1 MYDHWFSFSVT
12 AFFSS
17 SIWRLELCDFGCV
30 EDTVV
35 QVDLIYVYVGDLA
48 CLI

>member
-12 AFFSS
+12 AFFSYGM
-17 SIWRLELCDFGCV
+17 LELCDFGCV

-35 QVDLIYVYVGDLA
+35 QVGLIDVYGGDLA